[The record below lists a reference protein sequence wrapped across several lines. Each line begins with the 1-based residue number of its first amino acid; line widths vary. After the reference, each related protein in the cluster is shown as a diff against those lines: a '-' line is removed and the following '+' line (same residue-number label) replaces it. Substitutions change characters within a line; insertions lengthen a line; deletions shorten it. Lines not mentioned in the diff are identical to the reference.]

1 MSFCTWIDP
10 YDADPR
16 AVLRGV
22 PESGMAAA
30 LGFHLAGRE
39 ERGAVMVCPG
49 GAYGALAEVE
59 ALPVA
64 RFLASHGIHAFVLR
78 YRHAPHFFHP
88 ASLEDARRALR
99 IIRHGA
105 QQGWWPV
112 EMRHVAVMGFGAG
125 GHLAALLATDG
136 VEADER
142 HSDAVERQ
150 SSRPDAQVLAYPVI
164 QISKAGED
172 EAILRNLLGPE
183 GALELA
189 GAVAGSLDAD
199 QRVTATTPP
208 AFLFHTASDAVVP
221 VGHSLAYALAL
232 VKNKVAVD
240 LHCFQP
246 GRHGLG
252 LASENVDLQGWPDL
266 LASWLKRLGF

>member
-16 AVLRGV
+16 TPLRTV
-22 PESGMAAA
+22 PASGAAAA
-30 LGFHLAGRE
+30 LGFHLAGKE
-39 ERGAVMVCPG
+39 MRGAVMVFPG
-49 GAYGALAEVE
+49 GAYESLAEAE

-64 RFLASHGIHAFVLR
+64 RFLAARGIHAFVLR
-78 YRHAPHFFHP
+78 YRHAPHCYHP

-105 QQGWWPV
+105 KQGWWPV
-112 EMRHVAVMGFGAG
+112 EERHVAVMGFGAG
-125 GHLAALLATDG
+125 GHLAALLATDSA
-136 VEADER
+136 EPDAM

-150 SSRPDAQVLAYPVI
+150 PSRPDAQILAYPVI
-164 QISKAGED
+164 QISKD
-172 EAILRNLLGPE
+172 EALRRSLMGPD
-183 GALELA
+183 AA
-189 GAVAGSLDAD
+189 WSVAESLDAD
-199 QRVTATTPP
+199 QRVGSSTPP

-221 VGHSLAYALAL
+221 VAHSLAYALAL
-232 VKNKVAVD
+232 VKNQVAVD
-240 LHCFQP
+240 IHCFQP

-266 LASWLKRLGF
+266 LAHGLKRLGF

>member
-1 MSFCTWIDP
+1 MSLCTWIDP

-16 AVLRGV
+16 GTLRVL
-22 PESGMAAA
+22 PESGRAAA
-30 LGFHLAGRE
+30 LGCQMAGTE
-39 ERGAVMVCPG
+39 KRGAVMVCPG
-49 GAYGALAEVE
+49 GAYESLAEAE

-64 RFLASHGIHAFVLR
+64 RFLNGHGIHAFILR

-88 ASLEDARRALR
+88 AALEDARRGLR
-99 IIRHGA
+99 VIRHGG
-105 QQGWWPV
+105 QMGWWAV
-112 EMRHVAVMGFGAG
+112 EAAHVAVMGFGAG
-125 GHLAALLATDG
+125 GHLAAMLATDPS
-136 VEADER
+136 EADAM

-150 SSRPDAQVLAYPVI
+150 ASRPDAQILAYPVI
-164 QISKAGED
+164 QISKVGGE
-172 EAILRNLLGPE
+172 EKVARNLLGPDAPWGV
-183 GALELA
+183 GAT
-189 GAVAGSLDAD
+189 LDAD
-199 QRVTATTPP
+199 QRVTSSTPP

-221 VGHSLAYALAL
+221 VAHSLAYALAL

-266 LASWLKRLGF
+266 LAHWLKRLGF